1 MASDTNSSIG
11 GYSRIYVN
19 QVAKAITEVRI
30 LAWALRMQY
39 HLVQQAA
46 VAGRKNEPRRLHD
59 RLSESGKGLR
69 TEAASSFVTPAM
81 QSMSIRV
88 SGFD

>member
-1 MASDTNSSIG
+1 MVTCLPENAMASDTNSSIG

-39 HLVQQAA
+39 HLVQQVA
-46 VAGRKNEPRRLHD
+46 VAGRKYEPRWLRD
-59 RLSESGKGLR
+59 RLSKAQHYVDIVVKS
-69 TEAASSFVTPAM
+69 V
-81 QSMSIRV
+81 
-88 SGFD
+88 